1 MKRILIRMSVL
12 TGVVVLGA
20 IAIAQ
25 AQRGTTDSAPMADAA
40 SSAPVDE
47 GSPAPILTSPSA
59 RSSGPEPGVNPLR
72 EKRISLND
80 LASAPASGGNRSFS
94 TPSADSASPG
104 RARAAT
110 ALPATIPD
118 PFATPADVP
127 RGADRPR
134 AFNTAALIGTTSP
147 ANAGVVPTAATTDKL
162 TEASQTAAGNGT
174 PTLAST
180 TSVGSARPS
189 VNPPAILAPPAN
201 SGAETSNTFSSA
213 PAASKEPPRPI
224 GTEPSRPGRE
234 LTPAP
239 MSPAPT
245 SQPART
251 SEPAPFKLDPSA
263 SGSSMPLMGTST
275 DRGAADRAPP
285 QANPSQGGAMV
296 PDASAS
302 FGTGK
307 PGARQLEGPQ
317 SPSLT
322 VHKVGPPETQVG
334 KTATFQ
340 TKIRNIGQTAAHS
353 VEVRDEVPKGTRL
366 VGTTPRATPGAR
378 GELVWQLGTIK
389 PGDEVV
395 VQMQIMP
402 LEEGEIGSVATVH
415 FNAEASIRTV
425 STKPELAIRATGPG
439 RAAIGDEVGLAIVVS
454 NPGSGTAENVVLE
467 AKIPPSLRHPAGSD
481 LEYEVGLLKPKESRQ
496 LELKLTAVEA
506 GVINMPLIARAEA
519 NLKADGRFDLEVVSP
534 RLEVAL
540 EGPKRRFL
548 EREAVYTLSV
558 SNPGTAPARQ
568 VQLVCHLP
576 PGLQFVNA
584 NNSGQYEAT
593 TRTVHW
599 LLEELPVRETGKVE
613 LTTMPTEA
621 GEHKLVLR
629 GLAEKGVSAEKEQ
642 PVLIEGVAAIRFDL
656 TSLANPIVRGSETGY
671 EIRVMNQGSKAA
683 SNVRVSLLLPPE
695 MRAIAAEGPT
705 RHQLEPNRVVFEG
718 LSQLAPKADT
728 TYRVR
733 VQGLQ
738 SGDLRIRAL
747 LQTDEIQT
755 PVTKEESTRVY
766 SDE

>member
-12 TGVVVLGA
+12 TVVVVLGA

-25 AQRGTTDSAPMADAA
+25 AQRGTANSAPTTDTA
-40 SSAPVDE
+40 SSAPIDE
-47 GSPAPILTSPSA
+47 GAPAPILAPATTGFNTRLA
-59 RSSGPEPGVNPLR
+59 ATEPGVNPLR
-72 EKRISLND
+72 GKRLSFND
-80 LASAPASGGNRSFS
+80 LAPAPADGGRGSS
-94 TPSADSASPG
+94 RGPA
-104 RARAAT
+104 AAT
-110 ALPATIPD
+110 ALPAKTPD

-127 RGADRPR
+127 SAAHR
-134 AFNTAALIGTTSP
+134 AKVVHTASPIETSSE
-147 ANAGVVPTAATTDKL
+147 ANGSVLPTAANTVKL
-162 TEASQTAAGNGT
+162 TEATSAPTADGL

-180 TSVGSARPS
+180 TSIPAARTG
-189 VNPPAILAPPAN
+189 VNPPAILAPAGNPGADTSTPLRSSPAV
-201 SGAETSNTFSSA
+201 SRE
-213 PAASKEPPRPI
+213 PARPI
-224 GTEPSRPGRE
+224 GGLPASAQPGQG
-234 LTPAP
+234 
-239 MSPAPT
+239 MSPPAISPPT
-245 SQPART
+245 RGG
-251 SEPAPFKLDPSA
+251 EPAPFKLEPAASSGGQPLPGTSADRPAPSA
-263 SGSSMPLMGTST
+263 IQSPGVSAT
-275 DRGAADRAPP
+275 
-285 QANPSQGGAMV
+285 

-302 FGTGK
+302 FGTGR

-322 VHKVGPPETQVG
+322 VQKVGPAETQVG

-340 TKIRNIGQTAAHS
+340 TKVRNIGQSAAHG
-353 VEVRDEVPKGTRL
+353 VEIRDEVPKGTRL
-366 VGTTPRATPGAR
+366 VGTTPRASQGTR

-395 VQMQIMP
+395 AQMQVMP

-415 FNAEASIRTV
+415 FSAEASIRTV
-425 STKPELAIRATGPG
+425 STKPELAIRTTGPE
-439 RAAIGDEVGLAIVVS
+439 RVAIGEEVGLTILVS

-467 AKIPPSLRHPAGSD
+467 AKIPPSLRHPAGAD
-481 LEYEVGLLKPKESRQ
+481 LEYEVGALKPKESRQ
-496 LELKLTAVEA
+496 LELKLAAVEA
-506 GVINMPLIARAEA
+506 GPINMPLIARAEA
-519 NLKADGRFDLEVVSP
+519 NLRADGRFDVEVISP
-534 RLEVAL
+534 RLEVAM

-568 VQLVCHLP
+568 VQLVCQLP

-613 LTTMPTEA
+613 LVTMPTEP
-621 GEHKLVLR
+621 GEQKLVLR

-642 PVLIEGVAAIRFDL
+642 PVLIEGVAAIRFNL
-656 TSLANPIVRGSETGY
+656 TSLANPIVRGSETSY
-671 EIRVMNQGSKAA
+671 EIHVVNQGSKAA
-683 SNVRVSLLLPPE
+683 SNVRVVLLLPPE

-705 RHQLEPNRVVFEG
+705 RYQIESNRVVFEG

-738 SGDLRIRAL
+738 SGDLRIRAQL
-747 LQTDEIQT
+747 LTDEIQT